1 MSSEL
6 TSWPNPYIQNN
17 FIGKLDT
24 GAGLIHYNVPNLTET
39 DPKTFDDELGELFD
53 GIRSEAALRES
64 RGLGKGKTKLTPVVT
79 LNGLVHCT
87 RDLSPLDCDQ
97 CFAAAVGS
105 FMTACHNKKGCRVL
119 YNSCYVR
126 YEFYPFYFRLDGLV
140 KPNTS
145 VGTVSSIRL
154 SP

>member
-1 MSSEL
+1 MMK
-6 TSWPNPYIQNN
+6 I
-17 FIGKLDT
+17 
-24 GAGLIHYNVPNLTET
+24 
-39 DPKTFDDELGELFD
+39 GELFD
-53 GIRSEAALRES
+53 RIRSEAALRES

-126 YEFYPFYFRLDGLV
+126 YEFYPFYFRLESLDGLV